1 MSPRLASLTRRRPLV
16 HTYHPESRV
25 ILQRFPDG
33 AVLYTPSNETYLG
46 LNETGVRIWELLPK
60 DGIGFEPLL
69 REVAAVYPDVPAD
82 DLRADLTAWLG
93 EVESVGLLRRESAVA
108 A

>member
-1 MSPRLASLTRRRPLV
+1 V

-60 DGIGFEPLL
+60 DGIAFEPLL
-69 REVAAVYPDVPAD
+69 REVATAYPDVPVD
-82 DLRADLTAWLG
+82 ELRADLTAWLG
-93 EVESVGLLRRESAVA
+93 EVESVGLLRRESAA
-108 A
+108 AA

>member
-1 MSPRLASLTRRRPLV
+1 M
-16 HTYHPESRV
+16 HIYHPEPRV

-46 LNETGVRIWELLPK
+46 LNETGVRIWEILPK
-60 DGIGFEPLL
+60 EGIGFEALL
-69 REVAAVYPDVPAD
+69 REVAAAYPDAPVD
-82 DLRADLTAWLG
+82 DLRADLTAWLS
-93 EVESVGLLRRESAVA
+93 EVESFGLLRRESAVA

>member
-1 MSPRLASLTRRRPLV
+1 V

-60 DGIGFEPLL
+60 DGIAFEPLL
-69 REVAAVYPDVPAD
+69 REVAATYPDVPAD
-82 DLRADLTAWLG
+82 ELRADLTAWLG
-93 EVESVGLLRRESAVA
+93 EVESVGLLRRESAA
-108 A
+108 AA

>member
-1 MSPRLASLTRRRPLV
+1 V
-16 HTYHPESRV
+16 HDLYRPESRV

-60 DGIGFEPLL
+60 EGIGFEPLL
-69 REVAAVYPDVPAD
+69 GGVAAAYPEVPVEE
-82 DLRADLTAWLG
+82 LRADLTAWLG
-93 EVESVGLLRRESAVA
+93 EVEACGLLRREPAVA

>member
-1 MSPRLASLTRRRPLV
+1 V

-60 DGIGFEPLL
+60 DGIAFELLL

>member
-1 MSPRLASLTRRRPLV
+1 M

-60 DGIGFEPLL
+60 DGIAFEPLL

-82 DLRADLTAWLG
+82 ELRADLQAWLG
-93 EVESVGLLRRESAVA
+93 EVESVGLLRRESAA
-108 A
+108 AA

>member
-1 MSPRLASLTRRRPLV
+1 V

-60 DGIGFEPLL
+60 DGIAFEPLL
-69 REVAAVYPDVPAD
+69 REVAAAYPDVPAD
-82 DLRADLTAWLG
+82 ELRADLTAWLG
-93 EVESVGLLRRESAVA
+93 EVESVGLIRREAPVA

>member
-1 MSPRLASLTRRRPLV
+1 V
-16 HTYHPESRV
+16 HDTYHREPRV

-60 DGIGFEPLL
+60 EGIGFEALL
-69 REVAAVYPDVPAD
+69 GCVATAYPDVPTD
-82 DLRADLTAWLG
+82 DLRADLIAWLG
-93 EVESVGLLRRESAVA
+93 EVESVGLVRRSPAVA

>member
-1 MSPRLASLTRRRPLV
+1 V
-16 HTYHPESRV
+16 HDIYHPEPRV

-60 DGIGFEPLL
+60 EGIGFEALL
-69 REVAAVYPDVPAD
+69 NRVAAAYPDVSTD
-82 DLRADLTAWLG
+82 DLRADLIAWLG
-93 EVESVGLLRRESAVA
+93 EVESFGLLRREPAVA

>member
-1 MSPRLASLTRRRPLV
+1 M

-60 DGIGFEPLL
+60 DGIAFEPLL
-69 REVAAVYPDVPAD
+69 REVAAAYPDVPAD
-82 DLRADLTAWLG
+82 ELRADLTAWLG
-93 EVESVGLLRRESAVA
+93 EVESVGLIRREAPVA

>member
-1 MSPRLASLTRRRPLV
+1 M
-16 HTYHPESRV
+16 HDTYHREPRV

-60 DGIGFEPLL
+60 EGIGFEALL
-69 REVAAVYPDVPAD
+69 REVAAAYPDAPAA

-93 EVESVGLLRRESAVA
+93 EVESFGLLRREPAVA